1 MAKDCQS
8 VFVYV
13 PLCSISLLFI
23 LFSLV
28 FHEYIFPSFI
38 NSRDLF
44 NKFPCFSVTVSALV
58 FLLEWTFVLRG
69 GQYYIVLRNEICTGV
84 KAAKGG
90 ITWLKVR

>member
-8 VFVYV
+8 TVFVYV

-58 FLLEWTFVLRG
+58 FLLEWTFVLG
-69 GQYYIVLRNEICTGV
+69 SVALYLGMKSVLELRLQ
-84 KAAKGG
+84 KGALLG
-90 ITWLKVR
+90 